1 MPVAPELLGVFILA
15 ALLICVTPGPDM
27 LYIVTHGI
35 SQGTRRAVVA
45 SLGMAAGMVVH
56 TTAVSL
62 GLAGL
67 VRASPVAYDVVR
79 YGGACYLA
87 LLGWRT
93 LREARATP
101 DLAAVPP
108 VRPRT
113 VFGRAVLTNLLN
125 PKILL
130 FYLAFLPQFTDPG
143 RAPLGV
149 QFLLLGLVFVV
160 LGLTVDLSI
169 ALMSGRI
176 GRLLVRRPSASRR
189 LNEAAGL
196 VFFGLAARLALF

>member
-1 MPVAPELLGVFILA
+1 MPVAPELLGVFVLA

-35 SQGTRRAVVA
+35 SQGTRQAVVA
-45 SLGMAAGMVVH
+45 SLGMAAGMIVH
-56 TTAVSL
+56 TTAVAL
-62 GLAGL
+62 GLSGL

-79 YGGACYLA
+79 YGGAVYLA
-87 LLGWRT
+87 VLGWRT

-101 DLAAVPP
+101 ELTEVPLVP
-108 VRPRT
+108 LRT
-113 VFGRAVLTNLLN
+113 VFARAVLTNLLN
-125 PKILL
+125 PKIVL

-160 LGLTVDLSI
+160 LGLVVDTSI
-169 ALMSGRI
+169 ALLSGRI
-176 GRLLVRRPSASRR
+176 GRLLVRRPNASRR

-196 VFFGLAARLALF
+196 VFFGLAARLAVF